1 MDYSV
6 ETIGVIVSQQRDYFL
21 SGKTLDIN
29 WRLAQL
35 RRLKEGVKAYEKEFE
50 AALKQ
55 DLGRSEVEAYLCDI
69 LPTITEI
76 DETLQGLRR
85 WARPECHYSGL
96 MCFPSVVTKVYKM
109 PYGVTLIISPFNFPI
124 LLTLGVLTA
133 SLAGGNTAVIKT
145 SSKSAACTAVL
156 KRFVAELFP
165 PEYVTLIDGGHD
177 VADMCLAQRF
187 DKIFYTGSPAV
198 GKHVLAAAAQHLTPV
213 ALELGG
219 ETGNWCVVRKDAD
232 LKDAA
237 RKVAFFKLCNAGQIC
252 ININQVAVAE
262 EVADEFVEEL
272 KKAFTNQIGT
282 APQLEESYPKLITE
296 SAFDRCAAMA
306 ELYRNRI
313 VMGGVGDRAH
323 SRYAPTLL
331 YPIGIDDPIVQQELF
346 CPLLPIVPF
355 KDAEVDR
362 LMATIA
368 EREHP
373 LALYLFTRNRR
384 WARRV
389 MSSQQYGGG
398 CINEVCVHLMV
409 KGVPFNGTGHSGMG
423 AYHGVWGFR
432 EFTHPS
438 TVLMGSTR
446 FNLSLRE
453 HPYTGKAGKLK
464 LKILKLLSR

>member
-6 ETIGVIVSQQRDYFL
+6 EAIGAIVSRQRDYFL

-50 AALKQ
+50 AALKH

-282 APQLEESYPKLITE
+282 APQLEESYPKLITQ

-313 VMGGVGDRAH
+313 VMGGVGDRVH

-446 FNLSLRE
+446 FNLPLRE

-464 LKILKLLSR
+464 LKILKMLSR

>member
-6 ETIGVIVSQQRDYFL
+6 ETIGAIVSRQRDYFL

-29 WRLAQL
+29 WRLVQL

-438 TVLMGSTR
+438 TVLMGSTK
-446 FNLSLRE
+446 FNLPLRE